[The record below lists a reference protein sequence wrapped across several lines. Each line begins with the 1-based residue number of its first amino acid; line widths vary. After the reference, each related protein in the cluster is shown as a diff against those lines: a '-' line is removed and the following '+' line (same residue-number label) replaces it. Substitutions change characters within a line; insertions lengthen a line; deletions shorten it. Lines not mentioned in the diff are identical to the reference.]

1 MALRRTLSPTGIPAL
16 LLACL
21 MSLSQRE
28 SRADETTAP
37 PEPSPAAT
45 EMLKAM
51 REKGI
56 LSDEEYETIYRRQ
69 ARYEADQKAQSSLP
83 GWLKDWTFGGDFRL
97 RYDRQDYSSPL
108 KPGNVYVP
116 GENNI
121 NLNSPTLGSGAGLR
135 ERFLM
140 RVRIGA
146 EKRLGED
153 FVFGFRLTTADSIA
167 FGNDTFI
174 ESANGLTTPF
184 STTLAANPR
193 SGNTTLGGYNAYHG
207 IFLDRAYLS
216 WNPWFA
222 KPLTITAGKFANPFT
237 NGLSIAERMVWDPD
251 ISPEGVT
258 GKIHFEAI
266 PETLSFDF
274 VAAYL
279 LINNVANAS
288 VNVST
293 VNGPPAGTTNAPF
306 FDERD
311 PDMYGFQLGVTASP
325 FDWVSTNVRF
335 SYYQFEQINA
345 ALAAYME
352 ESGNG
357 GDAISNNPLF
367 VGLLPNDPLATDGA
381 SRGRLEQIVTN
392 ASVSFTPFGER
403 YLIKPFF
410 TFSMIL
416 NALYD
421 DKAYAGGLEFG
432 SDEFV
437 RVAVMYA
444 DVGRNGTVGTFIDDD
459 IFDGL
464 TNMKGWYVFAERA
477 LTPFLRLRVGYSK
490 MRPSTGPCTA
500 ALAGQ
505 PDYCDVAF
513 GFSPTLLQDFRL
525 TQRDRTR
532 WQIDLIAD
540 F

>member
-1 MALRRTLSPTGIPAL
+1 
-16 LLACL
+16 
-21 MSLSQRE
+21 
-28 SRADETTAP
+28 
-37 PEPSPAAT
+37 
-45 EMLKAM
+45 MLKAM

-69 ARYEADQKAQSSLP
+69 AKYEADQKAQNSLP

-97 RYDRQDYSSPL
+97 RYDRQDYSSQL

-116 GENNI
+116 GENNL
-121 NLNSPTLGSGAGLR
+121 NLNNPTVGSGSGLR
-135 ERFLM
+135 ERYIM
-140 RVRIGA
+140 RVRLGA

-153 FVFGFRLTTADSIA
+153 FVFGFRLTTADSIS
-167 FGNDTFI
+167 FGNDTYI
-174 ESANGLTTPF
+174 DIPTQGTPF
-184 STTLAANPR
+184 ATTLAANPR
-193 SGNTTLGGYNAYHG
+193 SGNTTLGGYDAYHG

-222 KPLTITAGKFANPFT
+222 KPLTIIAGKFANPFT
-237 NGLSIAERMVWDPD
+237 NGLNIAERAVWDPD
-251 ISPEGVT
+251 ISPEGIA
-258 GKIHFEAI
+258 GKLHFDVI
-266 PETLSFDF
+266 PESLSVDF
-274 VAAYL
+274 VAAYF

-288 VNVST
+288 VNST
-293 VNGPPAGTTNAPF
+293 TALGATPGTTTAPF

-311 PDMYGFQLGVTASP
+311 PDMYGFQLGVTATP
-325 FDWVSTNVRF
+325 TEWVRTNLRVSF
-335 SYYQFEQINA
+335 YQYEQINA

-352 ESGNG
+352 EEGNG

-367 VGLLPNDPLATDGA
+367 VALPPNDPLLNEGA
-381 SRGRLEQIVTN
+381 SRGRMEQIVVDG
-392 ASVSFTPFGER
+392 SLRFTPFGER
-403 YLIKPFF
+403 YQIKPFF
-410 TFSMIL
+410 LFSQIL

-421 DKAYAGGLEFG
+421 DKAYLAGLEFG

-437 RVAVMYA
+437 RIAVMYS
-444 DVGRNGTVGTFIDDD
+444 DIGRNGVMGTQIDDD
-459 IFDGL
+459 IWDGL
-464 TNMKGWYVFAERA
+464 TNMKGWYIFAERA

-505 PDYCDVAF
+505 PDYCDTAF
-513 GFSPTLLQDFRL
+513 AFSPTLLQDFRL
-525 TQRDRTR
+525 TERNRTR